1 MHTAL
6 LAVVIEEMLQRLAH
20 RIHADTA
27 EAGHHL
33 SDGQQV
39 FALQA
44 AQHAG
49 SRLLAHAEQHDGSLL
64 DQIQTFRALA
74 PATPRLPRLQR

>member
-27 EAGHHL
+27 EA
-33 SDGQQV
+33 D
-39 FALQA
+39 
-44 AQHAG
+44 
-49 SRLLAHAEQHDGSLL
+49 
-64 DQIQTFRALA
+64 IT
-74 PATPRLPRLQR
+74 